1 MIEKVLIA
9 NRGEIAL
16 RVIRT
21 CRALGIKTVAV
32 YSDEDANSLHVKQA
46 GEAYHI
52 GEAAPARSYLNQ
64 ARMLDVMLSSGADAV
79 HPGYG
84 FLSENDDF
92 AKLCEDNHINFI
104 GPSSDS
110 MNLCGDK
117 MRCKAAMLR
126 ANVPTVP
133 GSPDLV
139 KDAEEAER
147 IANEIA
153 YPVLL
158 KSVYGGGGRGIR
170 LASNDQELRAGYE
183 SVTGESMAAVG
194 KSAILVEKFLE
205 KTRHIEYQM
214 ARDKH
219 GNTVHLFERECSI
232 QRRNQKLIEQTP
244 SPVVDPD
251 TRERVGSIVCDA
263 AEAVDYTNL
272 GTAEFLRADDT
283 GEFYFI
289 EINARLQVEHPI
301 TEFVS
306 GLDLVKLQID
316 IANGEPMPFRQKDL
330 VMNGYAIECRINA
343 EDTFLDFAPSTGP
356 VPDVEIPA
364 GPGVRCDTY
373 LYPGCTVS
381 PFYDS
386 LMAKLVTWGQTFEES
401 RTRMLAALEDFY
413 IGGVETSIDLYRTI
427 LRSEEYKTGQLS
439 TDFLKRYNMIERL
452 EADLAG
458 EREAKSE
465 AALAAAAVFSELFR
479 SRVHGSGGSSDDGVA
494 EGGRDAGV
502 GSGSGGG
509 GGGGGS
515 SSSTDSEHLW
525 RMMLHR

>member
-21 CRALGIKTVAV
+21 CKALGIKTVAV
-32 YSDEDANSLHVKQA
+32 YSDEDYGSLHVKQA
-46 GEAYHI
+46 TEAYHI
-52 GEAAPARSYLNQ
+52 GEAAPAKSYLNQ
-64 ARMLDVMLSSGADAV
+64 QKILEVMLSSGSDAV

-84 FLSENDDF
+84 FLSENDEF
-92 AKLCEDNHINFI
+92 AALCERNKINFI
-104 GPSSDS
+104 GPSSAS

-117 MRCKAAMLR
+117 MECKAAMLK
-126 ANVPTVP
+126 ADVPTVP
-133 GSPDLV
+133 GSPGLV
-139 KDAEEAER
+139 GDAAEAER
-147 IANEIA
+147 TANEIG

-170 LASNDQELRAGYE
+170 LVNTDEELRAAYE
-183 SVTGESMAAVG
+183 SVTGESIAAVG
-194 KSAILVEKFLE
+194 KSAIIVEKFLE

-219 GNTVHLFERECSI
+219 GNAVHLFERECSI

-244 SPVVDPD
+244 SPVVDQE
-251 TRERVGSIVCDA
+251 TRDRIGELVVRAS
-263 AEAVDYTNL
+263 EAVDYVNL
-272 GTAEFLRADDT
+272 GTAEFLRSDD

-301 TEFVS
+301 TEMVS

-316 IANGEPMPFRQKDL
+316 IANGEPLPFKQEDL
-330 VMNGYAIECRINA
+330 KMNGYAIECRINA

-356 VPDVEIPA
+356 VPEVTVPA

-386 LMAKLVTWGQTFEES
+386 LMAKLCTWGQTFDES
-401 RTRMLAALEDFY
+401 RTRMLTALGDFY
-413 IGGVETSIDLYRTI
+413 IQGVETSIPLYKTI
-427 LRSEEYKTGQLS
+427 LESEEYREGRLS
-439 TDFLKRYNMIERL
+439 TDFLKRHGMIERL
-452 EADLAG
+452 EGDL
-458 EREAKSE
+458 REEKKGKG
-465 AALAAAAVFSELFR
+465 LAAAAAAIMHSEYLK
-479 SRVHGSGGSSDDGVA
+479 SRVRGSQDAS
-494 EGGRDAGV
+494 EWRDRLG
-502 GSGSGGG
+502 
-509 GGGGGS
+509 
-515 SSSTDSEHLW
+515 
-525 RMMLHR
+525 

>member
-21 CRALGIKTVAV
+21 CKALGIKTVAV
-32 YSDEDANSLHVKQA
+32 YSDEDYNSLHVKQA
-46 GEAYHI
+46 SEAYHI
-52 GEAAPARSYLNQ
+52 GPAAPAKSYLNQ
-64 ARMLDVMLSSGADAV
+64 QKILEVILSSGADAV

-92 AKLCEDNHINFI
+92 ARLCEKNGVNFI
-104 GPSSDS
+104 GPSADS

-117 MRCKAAMLR
+117 MRCKAAMLK

-139 KDAEEAER
+139 NDASEAAD
-147 IANEIA
+147 IANQIG

-170 LASNDQELRAGYE
+170 LAHNDEELRQGYE
-183 SVTGESMAAVG
+183 SVTGESIAAVG

-214 ARDKH
+214 ARDTH

-244 SPVVDPD
+244 SPVVDQE
-251 TRERVGSIVCDA
+251 TRERIGQIVCNA
-263 AEAVDYTNL
+263 ADAVDYTNL
-272 GTAEFLRADDT
+272 GTAEFLRADN

-306 GLDLVKLQID
+306 GLDLVKLQLD
-316 IANGEPMPFRQKDL
+316 IANGEPLPFKQSDL
-330 VMNGYAIECRINA
+330 KMNGYAIECRINA

-356 VPDVEIPA
+356 VPDVTIPA

-386 LMAKLVTWGQTFEES
+386 LMAKLVTWGQTFDES
-401 RTRMLAALEDFY
+401 RSRMLVALNDFY
-413 IGGVETSIDLYRTI
+413 IQGVETSIPLYKTI
-427 LRSEEYKTGQLS
+427 LESEEYKNGDLS
-439 TDFLKRYNMIERL
+439 TDFLKRYGMIDRL
-452 EADLAG
+452 SDDIKKEQG
-458 EREAKSE
+458 AKSR
-465 AALAAAAVFSELFR
+465 AALAAAIIHSEYFK
-479 SRVHGSGGSSDDGVA
+479 SRVREDHSAGSN
-494 EGGRDAGV
+494 
-502 GSGSGGG
+502 
-509 GGGGGS
+509 
-515 SSSTDSEHLW
+515 W
-525 RMMLHR
+525 RNGLD

>member
-1 MIEKVLIA
+1 MIKKVLIS

-21 CRALGIKTVAV
+21 CKALGIKTVAV
-32 YSDEDANSLHVKQA
+32 YSDEDYNSLHVKKA
-46 GEAYHI
+46 DEAYHI
-52 GEAAPARSYLNQ
+52 GKAAPKESYLNQ
-64 ARMLDVMLSSGADAV
+64 EKIMQAILASGADAV

-84 FLSENDDF
+84 FLSENSDF
-92 AKLCEDNHINFI
+92 AKLCEDNKINFI
-104 GPSSDS
+104 GPSSES
-110 MNLCGDK
+110 MDLCGDK
-117 MRCKAAMLR
+117 MRCKAAMLK
-126 ANVPTVP
+126 AKVPTVP

-139 KDAEEAER
+139 KDVEEALD
-147 IANEIA
+147 IANQIK

-170 LASNDQELRAGYE
+170 LVNNDKELREAYDT
-183 SVTGESMAAVG
+183 VTGESIAAFG

-244 SPVVDPD
+244 SPVVDQK
-251 TRERVGSIVCDA
+251 TRDMVGELVVNA
-263 AEAVDYTNL
+263 AKAVDYTNL
-272 GTAEFLRADDT
+272 GTAEFLRADN

-301 TEFVS
+301 TELVS

-316 IANGEPMPFRQKDL
+316 IANGEPLPFKQKDL
-330 VMNGYAIECRINA
+330 RMNGYAIECRINA

-356 VPDVEIPA
+356 VPDVTIPS

-386 LMAKLVTWGQTFEES
+386 LMAKLCTWGQTFDES
-401 RTRMLAALEDFY
+401 RLRMLNALNDFY
-413 IGGVETSIDLYRTI
+413 IQGVETSIPLYKTI
-427 LRSEEYKTGQLS
+427 LKSEEYKRGDLS

-452 EADLAG
+452 AQDLKEEKLAN
-458 EREAKSE
+458 KDT
-465 AALAAAAVFSELFR
+465 ALAAAIIHSEYLKGRVKNSADTDR
-479 SRVHGSGGSSDDGVA
+479 S
-494 EGGRDAGV
+494 
-502 GSGSGGG
+502 
-509 GGGGGS
+509 
-515 SSSTDSEHLW
+515 W
-525 RMMLHR
+525 KNMLG